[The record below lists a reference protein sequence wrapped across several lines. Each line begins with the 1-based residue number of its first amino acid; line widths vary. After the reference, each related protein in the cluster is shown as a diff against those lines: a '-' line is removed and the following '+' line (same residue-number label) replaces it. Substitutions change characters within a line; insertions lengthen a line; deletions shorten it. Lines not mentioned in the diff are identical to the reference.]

1 MKWEGM
7 FLGRIFFKSILFVF
21 LCGIVVF
28 SIFQIIFVWSVSTGL
43 GRDDIVGFSDNKY
56 VIGRPPVSYNLY
68 KKDSGETILDNVIGY
83 KKGKTKSYIRN
94 EIEFVVINE
103 TKGSYELYEIE
114 KASEKDIER
123 LKEMKKL
130 EQKRLSER

>member
-1 MKWEGM
+1 M
-7 FLGRIFFKSILFVF
+7 GRIPLKILKKLIVFFF
-21 LCGIVVF
+21 LCGIVAY

-83 KKGKTKSYIRN
+83 KKGKTKSYVRN
-94 EIEFVVINE
+94 EVEFVVIDE
-103 TKGSYELYEIE
+103 IKGSYELYKIE
-114 KASEKDIER
+114 NASEKDIER
-123 LKEMKKL
+123 MKEMKKL
-130 EQKRLSER
+130 E

>member
-1 MKWEGM
+1 MGSMPVK
-7 FLGRIFFKSILFVF
+7 LFFKSILFF
-21 LCGIVVF
+21 FICGIIVY
-28 SIFQIIFVWSVSTGL
+28 SIFQIIFVWSVSGGL

-68 KKDSGETILDNVIGY
+68 KKDSGKTILDNVIGY
-83 KKGKTKSYIRN
+83 KKGKTKSYVRN

-103 TKGSYELYEIE
+103 IKGSYELYKIK
-114 KASEKDIER
+114 KASEKDLER

-130 EQKRLSER
+130 E

>member
-1 MKWEGM
+1 M
-7 FLGRIFFKSILFVF
+7 GRISLKLFFKSILFF
-21 LCGIVVF
+21 FICGIVAF

-68 KKDSGETILDNVIGY
+68 KKDSGKTILDNVTGY
-83 KKGKTKSYIRN
+83 KKGKTKSYVRN
-94 EIEFVVINE
+94 EVEFVVIYE
-103 TKGSYELYEIE
+103 IKGSYELYKIE
-114 KASEKDIER
+114 NASEKEMAW

-130 EQKRLSER
+130 E

>member
-1 MKWEGM
+1 MGSMPVK
-7 FLGRIFFKSILFVF
+7 LFFKSILFFF
-21 LCGIVVF
+21 LYGIVVY
-28 SIFQIIFVWSVSTGL
+28 SIFQIMFVWSASTGL

-83 KKGKTKSYIRN
+83 KKGKTKSYVRN

-103 TKGSYELYEIE
+103 IKGSYELYKIE

-123 LKEMKKL
+123 L
-130 EQKRLSER
+130 QKRI

>member
-1 MKWEGM
+1 M
-7 FLGRIFFKSILFVF
+7 RY
-21 LCGIVVF
+21 CCF

-43 GRDDIVGFSDNKY
+43 GRDDIVEFSDNKY
-56 VIGRPPVSYNLY
+56 VIGRPTVSYNLF
-68 KKDSGETILDNVIGY
+68 KKDSAKTILDNVIGY

-123 LKEMKKL
+123 LKDKNVH
-130 EQKRLSER
+130 

>member
-1 MKWEGM
+1 MGSRPVKL
-7 FLGRIFFKSILFVF
+7 FLKSVLFFL
-21 LCGIVVF
+21 LCGIVVY
-28 SIFQIIFVWSVSTGL
+28 SIFQIMFVWSVSRGL

-83 KKGKTKSYIRN
+83 KKGKTKSYVRN
-94 EIEFVVINE
+94 ESEFVVINE
-103 TKGSYELYEIE
+103 IKGSYELYKIE

-123 LKEMKKL
+123 LKEIQKL
-130 EQKRLSER
+130 E

>member
-7 FLGRIFFKSILFVF
+7 FLGRILFKLILFLF
-21 LCGIVVF
+21 LCGTVVF
-28 SIFQIIFVWSVSTGL
+28 SIFQIMFVWSVSTGL

-68 KKDSGETILDNVIGY
+68 KKDSGETILDNVVGY
-83 KKGKTKSYIRN
+83 KKGKTKSYVRN
-94 EIEFVVINE
+94 EIEFAVINE
-103 TKGSYELYEIE
+103 IKGSYELYKIE
-114 KASEKDIER
+114 NASEKDIKR

-130 EQKRLSER
+130 E

>member
-1 MKWEGM
+1 MGSMPVK
-7 FLGRIFFKSILFVF
+7 LFFKLILFFF
-21 LCGIVVF
+21 LCGIVVY
-28 SIFQIIFVWSVSTGL
+28 SIFQIMFVWSASTGL

-83 KKGKTKSYIRN
+83 KKGKTKSYVRN

-103 TKGSYELYEIE
+103 IKGSYELYKVE
-114 KASEKDIER
+114 KASEKDMER
-123 LKEMKKL
+123 LKEMQKL
-130 EQKRLSER
+130 E